1 MQEVKLRTVAR
12 HIAVLIVFV
21 LIGIA
26 SQGALAAPVKIT
38 VENPTGSLEVS
49 QVFSPRY
56 AELNG
61 KTICEVMN
69 GMWESKRTFPVITE
83 LLKKQYPNSKI
94 IESTQFRVFDEK
106 DSVDDIQKL
115 AKDMKAAGCQ
125 AAIVGNAG

>member
-1 MQEVKLRTVAR
+1 M
-12 HIAVLIVFV
+12 
-21 LIGIA
+21 
-26 SQGALAAPVKIT
+26 
-38 VENPTGSLEVS
+38 
-49 QVFSPRY
+49 
-56 AELNG
+56 
-61 KTICEVMN
+61 
-69 GMWESKRTFPVITE
+69 ITE